1 MQRSKAFMIAVL
13 RLQALPGVGAKTA
26 RKIIAHYGSAH
37 AFFESPRDS
46 SIVLSVKESKT
57 PSDYLH
63 ALYLKLATDEFDFIL
78 ANKIQT
84 FYFEDANYPYFLSL
98 ASDAPV
104 LLLGKGHLDTG
115 PKKIIAVVGTRK
127 MTGMGREF
135 CEQFIEEIKPL
146 DPVIVSGFAK
156 GIDITIQRAAAEQGL
171 QTIGCLAHGFKRIY
185 PAQNRPYIKD
195 VMEQGGFYTEFFS
208 GMHALPGHFVSR
220 NRIIAG
226 LSQATLVVESA
237 KKGGALHTAQLANSY
252 DRPVFAVPG
261 RTTDFFSVGCNDL
274 IKHLKAQ
281 MLTHSR
287 DLINSMNWQDQPGIV
302 LNMGLTCGT
311 ELETK
316 DKATNHTAEESVL
329 YQCLFSNGKMHVDQL
344 ASLLNWEIKVL
355 YPCLMTL
362 ELKGGVRHLPG
373 QFYEAI

>member
-63 ALYLKLATDEFDFIL
+63 ALYLKLATYEFDFIL

-104 LLLGKGHLDTG
+104 LLFGKGHLDTG
-115 PKKIIAVVGTRK
+115 TKKIIAVVGTRK

-261 RTTDFFSVGCNDL
+261 RTTDF
-274 IKHLKAQ
+274 
-281 MLTHSR
+281 
-287 DLINSMNWQDQPGIV
+287 
-302 LNMGLTCGT
+302 
-311 ELETK
+311 
-316 DKATNHTAEESVL
+316 
-329 YQCLFSNGKMHVDQL
+329 L
-344 ASLLNWEIKVL
+344 A
-355 YPCLMTL
+355 
-362 ELKGGVRHLPG
+362 
-373 QFYEAI
+373 

>member
-1 MQRSKAFMIAVL
+1 MQRSKVFMIAVL

-26 RKIIAHYGSAH
+26 RKIISHYGSAQ
-37 AFFESPRDS
+37 AFFESPRDHS
-46 SIVLSVKESKT
+46 MVLSVKESKT
-57 PSDYLH
+57 PADYLH
-63 ALYLKLATDEFDFIL
+63 AWYLKLATEEYDFII

-84 FYFEDANYPYFLSL
+84 FYFEDSNYPYFLSL
-98 ASDAPV
+98 APDGPI
-104 LLLGKGHLDTG
+104 LLFGKGHLNTG
-115 PKKIIAVVGTRK
+115 AKKIIAIVGTRK
-127 MTGMGREF
+127 MTGMGKDF
-135 CEQFIEEIKPL
+135 CAQFIEEIRPL

-185 PAQNRPYIKD
+185 PALHRPYIKQ

-226 LSQATLVVESA
+226 LSQAPLVVESA
-237 KKGGALHTAQLANSY
+237 KKGGSLHTAQLAHSY
-252 DRPVFAVPG
+252 DRAVFAVPG
-261 RTTDFFSVGCNDL
+261 RSTDFFSEGCNDL

-302 LNMGLTCGT
+302 LNMGLASST
-311 ELETK
+311 
-316 DKATNHTAEESVL
+316 EESVKDKTDHYTPEESAL
-329 YQCLFSNGKMHVDQL
+329 YQCLFSKGKMHVDQL
-344 ASLLNWEIKVL
+344 ARLLEWEIKVL

>member
-1 MQRSKAFMIAVL
+1 M
-13 RLQALPGVGAKTA
+13 
-26 RKIIAHYGSAH
+26 
-37 AFFESPRDS
+37 
-46 SIVLSVKESKT
+46 
-57 PSDYLH
+57 H

-104 LLLGKGHLDTG
+104 LLFGKGHLDTG

-261 RTTDFFSVGCNDL
+261 RTTDFFSVGCNDF

>member
-1 MQRSKAFMIAVL
+1 MIAVL

-26 RKIIAHYGSAH
+26 RKIISHYGSAQ
-37 AFFESPRDS
+37 AFFESPRDTS
-46 SIVLSVKESKT
+46 MVLSVKESKT

-63 ALYLKLATDEFDFIL
+63 ALYLKLATAEFDFIL
-78 ANKIQT
+78 TNKIQT
-84 FYFEDANYPYFLSL
+84 FYFEDSNYPYFLSL
-98 ASDAPV
+98 APDAPV
-104 LLLGKGHLDTG
+104 LLFGKGHLNTG
-115 PKKIIAVVGTRK
+115 AKKIIAVVGTRK
-127 MTGMGREF
+127 MTGMGRDF
-135 CEQFIEEIKPL
+135 CNQFIEEIKPL

-156 GIDITIQRAAAEQGL
+156 GIDITIQKAAAEQGL

-237 KKGGALHTAQLANSY
+237 KKGGALHTAQLAHSY
-252 DRPVFAVPG
+252 DRAVFAVPG
-261 RTTDFFSVGCNDL
+261 RSTDLFSEGCNDL

-281 MLTHSR
+281 MLTRTR
-287 DLINSMNWQDQPGIV
+287 DLINSMNWQEHPDIV
-302 LNMGLTCGT
+302 LNMGLASSV
-311 ELETK
+311 EVEIK
-316 DKATNHTAEESVL
+316 DKTTDHTPEESAL
-329 YQCLFSNGKMHVDQL
+329 YQCLFSNGKMHVDEL
-344 ASLLNWEIKVL
+344 ARALKWEIKVL